1 MTGPDEG
8 VSFGF
13 TRECPRGIS
22 LSRTGKKRHPVD
34 LLPLGH
40 DPSERD
46 LADRDRRDFLLWCCQ
61 GASAAL
67 IYPGLRGLAFPFAP
81 DSQKLGSPGEF
92 HLHPHYRGQL
102 PIEATLLKTQA
113 GFDQFVTE
121 KYQDRIAAVLA
132 DWSAG
137 LLAAS
142 QDMRAVEKILAPG
155 FSGASFQPVESR
167 LVRSGPAVEIRQN
180 KFARDPVLGRDAFL
194 RDLRG
199 CHGVLFETHHR

>member
-1 MTGPDEG
+1 MTGPTGD

-22 LSRTGKKRHPVD
+22 LSRTGKTRH
-34 LLPLGH
+34 LLPL
-40 DPSERD
+40 DRVPSDCD
-46 LADRDRRDFLLWCCQ
+46 LADRDRRDFLRWCCQ

-67 IYPGLRGLAFPFAP
+67 IYPGLPGLASPFAR

-92 HLHPHYRGQL
+92 HLHPHYRSQL

-121 KYQDRIAAVLA
+121 KYQDRIAGILA

-137 LLAAS
+137 LLATS
-142 QDMRAVEKILAPG
+142 QDVRPVEKILAPG
-155 FSGASFQPVESR
+155 FSGASFHPVESR

-180 KFARDPVLGRDAFL
+180 KFARDPALGRDAFL

-199 CHGVLFETHHR
+199 AMASFSKLSTAEF